1 LEITVE
7 LTIKLDAREV
17 QLAID
22 AYLKTKN
29 LSFILTK
36 VTTTQE
42 GEVIAECSEFKST
55 TPQR

>member
-1 LEITVE
+1 ME